1 MLVLSRKK
9 KEQIQIGT
17 DITITIIEV
26 RNHRVK
32 IGIDAPEDLIVIRTE
47 LLESLK
53 FQNTQQKDESHAS

>member
-9 KEQIQIGT
+9 EEQIQIGT

-26 RNHRVK
+26 RNHRVR

-53 FQNTQQKDESHAS
+53 FQNTQQKDESNG